1 MKKNPNERV
10 CSEDPV
16 TGECATPRRVSRA
29 LLVVSAIS
37 LLVFWP
43 LAAVVLF
50 RGNALGFAIALF
62 VSGLS
67 QGPFLAGYAFARADR
82 KQWWRWL
89 VLATGGLGILM
100 FSLVDAVNLDLDG
113 FFELLILGTL
123 GPAIGHT
130 MVTTVVGPL
139 IFGRVLCGWGCWRA
153 MVLER
158 LPVGKGSGRRKG
170 VWVWTPLV
178 GVAVSFAAAALFALV
193 LDSQSGGARGH
204 MRGNSVW
211 SVAAGVAVY
220 YAAAIALASGS
231 ARPTRVLQVPLS
243 HRIHSALDEPP
254 GASPCLRPGR
264 GVHRMRGVHESLS
277 DGHSRGCACENGHT
291 HWQRRLHPLSALR
304 CELSDRSA
312 ENEFQKRR
320 WLRHAITMKRTTI
333 IILLIFILGFS
344 MAQERDTSTLHY
356 SVPKNRTI
364 TYTRIIEH
372 DTLKHL
378 FQVKDYFDN

>member
-1 MKKNPNERV
+1 MFIKVLQVKKNPNVCV

-16 TGECATPRRVSRA
+16 TGECTPPRRVSRA
-29 LLVVSAIS
+29 LLVASAIA

-62 VSGLS
+62 GSGLS
-67 QGPFLAGYAFARADR
+67 EGAFLAGYAFARADR

-113 FFELLILGTL
+113 FFELLILGTV

-139 IFGRVLCGWGCWRA
+139 IFGRILCGWGCWRA

-178 GVAVSFAAAALFALV
+178 GVAVSFAAAVLFALV
-193 LDSQSGGARGH
+193 LDVQPGGARGH
-204 MRGNSVW
+204 MRGNSIW
-211 SVAAGVAVY
+211 PVAAGVAVY
-220 YAAAIALASGS
+220 YAAAIALAL
-231 ARPTRVLQVPLS
+231 ALHDQRAFCKYLCPT
-243 HRIHSALDEPP
+243 
-254 GASPCLRPGR
+254 G
-264 GVHRMRGVHESLS
+264 
-277 DGHSRGCACENGHT
+277 
-291 HWQRRLHPLSALR
+291 
-304 CELSDRSA
+304 
-312 ENEFQKRR
+312 
-320 WLRHAITMKRTTI
+320 
-333 IILLIFILGFS
+333 FILRWTS
-344 MAQERDTSTLHY
+344 RPALLHVSAQAEACTGCEACTEVCPMDIPVAAR
-356 SVPKNRTI
+356 VRMG
-364 TYTRIIEH
+364 TRIGKGDCILCQRCVVICP
-372 DTLKHL
+372 TGALKTSL
-378 FQVKDYFDN
+378 KK

>member
-1 MKKNPNERV
+1 MCVLGGSRDQGSARP
-10 CSEDPV
+10 PV
-16 TGECATPRRVSRA
+16 EFSRA
-29 LLVVSAIS
+29 LLVVSAIA

-62 VSGLS
+62 GSGLS
-67 QGPFLAGYAFARADR
+67 QGLCLAGYALARADR

-100 FSLVDAVNLDLDG
+100 FSLVDSVNLDLDG
-113 FFELLILGTL
+113 FFELLILGTA

-139 IFGRVLCGWGCWRA
+139 VFGRILCGWGCWRA

-193 LDSQSGGARGH
+193 FDFRPGGAPGH

-211 SVAAGVAVY
+211 PVAAGVAVY
-220 YAAAIALASGS
+220 YAAAIGLALALRDQRAFCKYLCPTGFILRWTS
-231 ARPTRVLQVPLS
+231 RPALLHV
-243 HRIHSALDEPP
+243 SALAEACNGCEACTKVCPMDIPVAARARM
-254 GASPCLRPGR
+254 GARIGNGDCILCQRCVESCPTGALKTSLR
-264 GVHRMRGVHESLS
+264 E
-277 DGHSRGCACENGHT
+277 
-291 HWQRRLHPLSALR
+291 
-304 CELSDRSA
+304 
-312 ENEFQKRR
+312 
-320 WLRHAITMKRTTI
+320 
-333 IILLIFILGFS
+333 
-344 MAQERDTSTLHY
+344 
-356 SVPKNRTI
+356 
-364 TYTRIIEH
+364 
-372 DTLKHL
+372 
-378 FQVKDYFDN
+378 

>member
-1 MKKNPNERV
+1 MVIPFP
-10 CSEDPV
+10 CSKV
-16 TGECATPRRVSRA
+16 YLRVSRS
-29 LLVVSAIS
+29 LLVVSATA

-67 QGPFLAGYAFARADR
+67 QGLFLAGYAFARADR

-89 VLATGGLGILM
+89 ILATGGLGILM

-139 IFGRVLCGWGCWRA
+139 IFGRILCGWGCWRA

-178 GVAVSFAAAALFALV
+178 GVAVSFAAAVLFALV
-193 LDSQSGGARGH
+193 LDFQPGGTPGY
-204 MRGNSVW
+204 MRGNSIW
-211 SVAAGVAVY
+211 PVAAGVAVY
-220 YAAAIALASGS
+220 YAAAIALALALHDQRAFCKYLCPTGFILRWTSRPALLHVSFQADACTGCEACTKVCPMNIPVA
-231 ARPTRVLQVPLS
+231 ARVRMGIRIGKGDCILCQRCVVSCPTG
-243 HRIHSALDEPP
+243 ALKT
-254 GASPCLRPGR
+254 SLRK
-264 GVHRMRGVHESLS
+264 
-277 DGHSRGCACENGHT
+277 
-291 HWQRRLHPLSALR
+291 QLSANGER
-304 CELSDRSA
+304 A
-312 ENEFQKRR
+312 K
-320 WLRHAITMKRTTI
+320 AGG
-333 IILLIFILGFS
+333 LL
-344 MAQERDTSTLHY
+344 D
-356 SVPKNRTI
+356 K
-364 TYTRIIEH
+364 
-372 DTLKHL
+372 
-378 FQVKDYFDN
+378 QVIR